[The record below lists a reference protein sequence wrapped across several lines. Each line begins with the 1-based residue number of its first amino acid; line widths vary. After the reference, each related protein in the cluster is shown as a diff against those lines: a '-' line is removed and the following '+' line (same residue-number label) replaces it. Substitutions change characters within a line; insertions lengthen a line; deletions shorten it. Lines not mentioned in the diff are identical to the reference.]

1 MIRIVFENKDLLIVD
16 KPPGLQTEPDRN
28 NHPNLLDECS
38 KFYSLKSSSSLYL
51 INRLDR
57 PTGGLIVLSKKK
69 SLCAKWQNAWNTSQI
84 RKFYYAVV
92 QGTLESNEQTLSHF
106 LWKDHKN
113 FKAIISSEKLSEQ
126 HKHCQ
131 LHYKVVQQM
140 NDHSLLEIELL
151 TGRYHQIRAQ
161 LSYIGHP
168 VWNDSLYG
176 ANAVISEKII
186 GLYCTG
192 LTIDVPGLDIGNY
205 NCELIDHPAFDPFV
219 KFKH

>member
-1 MIRIVFENKDLLIVD
+1 MIRIVFEDDNLLIVD

-28 NHPNLLDECS
+28 NHPNLLDELIKNYPRS
-38 KFYSLKSSSSLYL
+38 RSGSLFL

-84 RKFYYAVV
+84 RKFYHAVV
-92 QGTLESNEQTLSHF
+92 QGIFESNEQTLSHF

-113 FKAIISSEKLSEQ
+113 FKAIISTEKLSEQ

-131 LHYKVVQQM
+131 LHYKVVQQN

-192 LTIDVPGLDIGNY
+192 LSIHVEGLLIGSY
-205 NCELIDHPAFDPFV
+205 NCNPFNHSAFRPFE
-219 KFKH
+219 K